1 MAFGRDIW
9 IVARFAGLASLGLAG
24 VLWIV
29 YMAIAPAAESELE
42 TVEGIVT
49 QRWLNRHKS
58 RVTSQGIRVVKSD
71 GDELRVTLPYTG
83 RDNRKIE
90 IERDMRVTLKITDYG
105 NVYAVEGRRGT
116 LLAYQDGRDW
126 YASRRIIPGIL
137 ATTVSLLAV
146 LFALVSFFG
155 PMVFER
161 ESEYA
166 QR

>member
-1 MAFGRDIW
+1 MALGRDIW

-42 TVEGIVT
+42 AVEGVVT
-49 QRWLNRHKS
+49 QRWLNRHKG
-58 RVTSQGIRVVKSD
+58 RVVSQDIRVVKSD
-71 GDELRVTLPYTG
+71 GDELRVKLPYTG

-90 IERDMRVTLKITDYG
+90 IDRDMRVTLKMTDYG

-126 YASRRIIPGIL
+126 YSSRRIIPGIL

-146 LFALVSFFG
+146 LFALVSYFG
-155 PMVFER
+155 PILFER
-161 ESEYA
+161 NRYLAE
-166 QR
+166 R